1 MRFVVDTSI
10 VIKWV
15 VEEGD
20 SEDALALR
28 ARHRLIAPDLLIA
41 EFGNVLRTKL
51 RAGDLDI
58 ERAEIAAQSLIV
70 AGIDLRPMTQLLLP
84 ALRLATQLRHPAYD
98 CFNLALSLAARCPLV
113 SADERF
119 LQAVARYGDAEH
131 RAACISLA
139 DAAARKPKGG

>member
-20 SEDALALR
+20 SQDALALR
-28 ARHRLIAPDLLIA
+28 KRHGLIAPDLLIA

-51 RAGDLDI
+51 RAGDLDV
-58 ERAEIAAQSLIV
+58 ERAEVAARSLVV
-70 AGIDLRPMTQLLLP
+70 AGIDLRPMSALLLP
-84 ALRLATQLRHPAYD
+84 ALRLATQLQHPAYD
-98 CFNLALSLAARCPLV
+98 CFYLALALAETCPLV
-113 SADERF
+113 TVDERF
-119 LQAVARYGDAEH
+119 LKAVVRHGAAEH

-139 DAAARKPKGG
+139 DAINWKPKRL